1 LQDIILTSQIG
12 SNNLDDKLGME
23 KSIKGRGKQY
33 HFHLPNLK
41 KAMVMGQKLAL
52 HNNTLW
58 VL

>member
-23 KSIKGRGKQY
+23 KSIKGRANQY

-41 KAMVMGQKLAL
+41 KAMVMGRKLAL